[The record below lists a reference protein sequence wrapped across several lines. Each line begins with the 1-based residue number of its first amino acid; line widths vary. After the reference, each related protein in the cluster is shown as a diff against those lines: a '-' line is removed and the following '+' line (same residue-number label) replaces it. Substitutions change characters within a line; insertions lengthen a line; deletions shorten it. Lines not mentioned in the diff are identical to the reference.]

1 MDTRLRVFCLLL
13 VLTGL
18 LIGCGKIS
26 TEQAASN
33 LRNAITNQAD
43 STEQQNEASDSLA
56 ATSPQDQLLVS
67 RSTLDSLSN
76 EITSL
81 QQTIDQLRGV
91 KAPTDDEEFMSL
103 SSFVIRTFIAVFV
116 LFLFAWLV
124 RRSVAL
130 LEKLAERS
138 EKDSLRWKKG
148 VPIVR
153 IMGWTIAIFLVV
165 YYVYDV
171 DREGF
176 LAAGTALSVGIAFA
190 SQDVLKNIFGGIII
204 IMDQPFQVGD
214 KINVGGT
221 YGAVKSIGLR
231 STRIVTPDDN
241 LVSVPN
247 AQVVDGQVANA
258 NAGQLNCQVVTKLY
272 LPGWVDVMQ
281 AKEIA
286 YKAAANSKY
295 VYLDKPIVVNIK
307 DEFKETFLTELNV
320 KAYVLN
326 PKYEFLFASEVTETA
341 KTEFQ
346 RAGMLPY
353 SLEYSWNPTDNEP
366 PVNGGDGL

>member
-1 MDTRLRVFCLLL
+1 MRDLFLLL
-13 VLTGL
+13 VFTGL
-18 LIGCGKIS
+18 FMGCGDLS
-26 TEQAASN
+26 S
-33 LRNAITNQAD
+33 NQATSTSIREAISARAD
-43 STEQQNEASDSLA
+43 SIKQTITASDSLPA
-56 ATSPQDQLLVS
+56 LSPDDQLLVS
-67 RSTLDSLSN
+67 RSFLDSLSG
-76 EITSL
+76 EISSL

-91 KAPTDDEEFMSL
+91 RAPTEAEEFMSL
-103 SSFVIRTFIAVFV
+103 SSFVIRTIIAVFLLMV
-116 LFLFAWLV
+116 FAWLV
-124 RRSVAL
+124 RKSVAL
-130 LEKLAERS
+130 LERLAERS

-153 IMGWTIAIFLVV
+153 ILGWTLAIFLVV
-165 YYVYDV
+165 YYVYDI

-221 YGAVKSIGLR
+221 YGEVKSIGLR

-258 NAGQLNCQVVTKLY
+258 NAGELNCQVVTKLF

-281 AKEIA
+281 AKQIA

-307 DEFKETFLTELNV
+307 DEFRETFLTELNV

-346 RAGMLPY
+346 RNGMLPA
-353 SLEYSWNPTDNEP
+353 SLEYTWEP
-366 PVNGGDGL
+366 PDLDSSTNGGDGL